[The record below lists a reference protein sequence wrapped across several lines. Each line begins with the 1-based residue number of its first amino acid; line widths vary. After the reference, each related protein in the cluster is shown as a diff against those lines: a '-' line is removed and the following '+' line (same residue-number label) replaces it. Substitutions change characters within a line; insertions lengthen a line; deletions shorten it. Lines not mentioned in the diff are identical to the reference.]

1 MHFAGVPL
9 PVQRHAISQSSGCME
24 MENALGLVMTGGGAR
39 GAYQAGVLKRIGE
52 IKRVQTQG
60 NPFPIIGGSSAG
72 AINGAALAAGSDDF
86 ALVTK
91 VTARAWSGLSPSD
104 IFRCDVFSQARNSLT
119 WILDLSF
126 GAVLGGGNAHSLLD
140 ATPLRHFLSTHL
152 NCDRIQ
158 DNIKRGYLYALA
170 ISATNYASGKSY
182 LFIQG
187 MKGHPMWNRS
197 RRVTLATKITVDHIC
212 ASAAIPLIFQPV
224 RLKTARGTAFF
235 GDGCLRLQQP
245 LSPIIR
251 LGAKKIFAIG
261 VRGHNLE
268 HQEEASDNRDPS
280 LAQVMGVL
288 FNVMFLD
295 HLATDI
301 EHLERLNRL
310 LGSGQIS
317 QPGTEGCERIRP
329 LTTFLVTPSVDLSQ
343 LAEQHQKDMPYLIQ
357 YFVSSLGRDVA
368 SCADLMS
375 YLLFTSRY
383 TSDLIEIGY
392 HDANERIDEIES
404 FLYSSD
410 DGYMEEPGA
419 DAIAPGKPVQA
430 GPTPKRRPARPS
442 NGSG

>member
-1 MHFAGVPL
+1 M
-9 PVQRHAISQSSGCME
+9 RME
-24 MENALGLVMTGGGAR
+24 DALGLVMTGGGAR

-52 IKRVQTQG
+52 IPRVQAQG

-72 AINGAALAAGSDDF
+72 AINGSALAVGSNDF
-86 ALVTK
+86 SLATK
-91 VTARAWSGLSPSD
+91 AIARLWSSLRPSD
-104 IFRCDVFSQARNSLT
+104 VFHCDVLSQARNSLT

-126 GAVLGGGNAHSLLD
+126 GAVMGGGNARSLLD
-140 ATPLRHFLSTHL
+140 ASPLRHFLSTHL

-158 DNIKRGYLYALA
+158 SNIKQGYLYALA
-170 ISATNYASGKSY
+170 ISATNYNSGKSY

-212 ASAAIPLIFQPV
+212 ASAAIPLVFQPV

-251 LGAKKIFAIG
+251 LGAKRIFAIG
-261 VRGHNLE
+261 VRGLNLE
-268 HQEEASDNRDPS
+268 HQEETADERDPS
-280 LAQVMGVL
+280 LAQVMGVI

-301 EHLERLNRL
+301 EHLERLNEL
-310 LGSGQIS
+310 LRSGQIS
-317 QPGTEGCERIRP
+317 QLGLEGCERMRP
-329 LTTFLVTPSVDLSQ
+329 LTTCLITPSVDLSQ

-357 YFVSSLGRDVA
+357 YFVSSLGRDAA

-375 YLLFTSRY
+375 YLLFTSKY
-383 TSDLIEIGY
+383 TNDLIQIGY
-392 HDANERIDEIES
+392 RDASERIDEIES
-404 FLYSSD
+404 FLYSSKNED
-410 DGYMEEPGA
+410 A
-419 DAIAPGKPVQA
+419 DLAPTGAIAAAKPA
-430 GPTPKRRPARPS
+430 PAPSPKRRPVRDPS
-442 NGSG
+442 ELN